1 MHDTSERGAAMRDT
15 VRALLLHVGIAG
27 ALAFALLLGERHLG
41 WPVAIRQ
48 IGSGALIIVGSLL
61 LSGGSSS
68 VLYQKG
74 ALRGLNEKDIEE
86 YKAHRAGNTSAGVR
100 LFIVGAVLFV
110 SLFML

>member
-1 MHDTSERGAAMRDT
+1 MGDT
-15 VRALLLHVGIAG
+15 VRALVLQVGIAG
-27 ALAFALLLGERHLG
+27 AIAFALNLGERYLG
-41 WPVAIRQ
+41 WPLAIRQ
-48 IGSGALIIVGSLL
+48 LGSGALIIVGSLL

-100 LFIVGAVLFV
+100 LFVVGAVLFV

>member
-1 MHDTSERGAAMRDT
+1 MRDT
-15 VRALLLHVGIAG
+15 LRALALHVGITG
-27 ALAFALLLGERHLG
+27 AIAFALLQGERYLG
-41 WPVAIRQ
+41 WPLAIRQ
-48 IGSGALIIVGSLL
+48 LGSGVLIIVGSLL
-61 LSGGSSS
+61 LSGGSSN

-100 LFIVGAVLFV
+100 LFVVGAVLFA